1 MKKTGQGGL
10 GLYTIGIAAL
20 FLAGFFL
27 LVVFGAQSYRNTV
40 GGQNRNMQ
48 SRALLSYL
56 STTVKAYDAEDAVR
70 IDEDGEL
77 GKVLVLSEGRSG
89 YALRIYRAGGSL
101 VEDYARAD
109 AALRPEDAQIIGA
122 TKVFDPV
129 LTADG
134 LLTVSCDAG
143 KVLLHLR
150 SEVAGA

>member
-1 MKKTGQGGL
+1 
-10 GLYTIGIAAL
+10 
-20 FLAGFFL
+20 
-27 LVVFGAQSYRNTV
+27 
-40 GGQNRNMQ
+40 
-48 SRALLSYL
+48 
-56 STTVKAYDAEDAVR
+56 VR

-122 TKVFDPV
+122 TEVFDPV

-150 SEVAGA
+150 SEEAGA